1 MRRLGCGL
9 VEGLSNMSETVG
21 SILRSPPLL
30 EKLFVG
36 DREMGRW
43 LKGAFCLE
51 RTQVCFP
58 ALNPGPQSTVPLKS
72 VPSPSSA
79 FINGCHVGRNE
90 TAREGL

>member
-36 DREMGRW
+36 DRETGRW
-43 LKGAFCLE
+43 LKGAS
-51 RTQVCFP
+51 
-58 ALNPGPQSTVPLKS
+58 ALGEDPGLF
-72 VPSPSSA
+72 PSS
-79 FINGCHVGRNE
+79 
-90 TAREGL
+90 